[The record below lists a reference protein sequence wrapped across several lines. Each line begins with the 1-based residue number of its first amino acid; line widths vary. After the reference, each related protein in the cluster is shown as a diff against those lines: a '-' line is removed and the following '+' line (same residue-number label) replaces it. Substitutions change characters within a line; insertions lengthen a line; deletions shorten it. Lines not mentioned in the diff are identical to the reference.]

1 MQSLVDGD
9 QSANVEKSLVEGD
22 QKWNFFSHVIAPIGV
37 QTSSISIFYIKVR
50 VGVNNLFPGGCGI
63 RKYIVVEF

>member
-22 QKWNFFSHVIAPIGV
+22 QKWNFFLMSLHPLGSRPL
-37 QTSSISIFYIKVR
+37 QS
-50 VGVNNLFPGGCGI
+50 LF
-63 RKYIVVEF
+63 FT

>member
-37 QTSSISIFYIKVR
+37 QTSSISIF
-50 VGVNNLFPGGCGI
+50 
-63 RKYIVVEF
+63 